1 MYEIYGLNEAQTAIA
16 KDTGTATDG
25 SIMGNTADLL
35 SFIEA
40 NEKLVSYLITGDKT
54 IINPTADKDV
64 VKDKLSSGGFK
75 YKHISPEDK
84 QKIISKHVSK
94 HIGAYSDIN
103 KNIQFDDKY
112 TGKMS
117 NIISALGEA
126 ASFVKEDTYT
136 ESGNPDK
143 DFLDKINNARI
154 TVQQTLSSNVKKALD
169 NNFEYDSSAYKR
181 VNAAINAL
189 SDQAI
194 SQMETTR
201 EELAATLRKN
211 TMNMPDNDT
220 VTGDVTK
227 DIMEGI
233 KAFETKAHDSEESII
248 TDSMVLNQKIDNNE
262 VVLKSKGDLYSDL
275 KSLVQEIAGTKL
287 AVLKNIPSANT
298 PEQQSN
304 PSNLAS
310 HIDKSKPSTELS
322 NSISLP
328 LGEVVTIKQSSIV
341 SKADRAS
348 YVGKVSKSFDEAF
361 GYEPQ
366 GNAAKVL
373 DKYQATRDLIG
384 STANGVLRRVG
395 AGKAGEWFKAE
406 LLQKPGEVNPQV
418 IDLEQKI
425 RNAASKKKITT
436 HDTPVGKYK
445 TKQDIDN
452 ERDMKKSKRTVRE
465 SINYISS
472 YDDM

>member
-1 MYEIYGLNEAQTAIA
+1 
-16 KDTGTATDG
+16 
-25 SIMGNTADLL
+25 
-35 SFIEA
+35 
-40 NEKLVSYLITGDKT
+40 
-54 IINPTADKDV
+54 
-64 VKDKLSSGGFK
+64 
-75 YKHISPEDK
+75 
-84 QKIISKHVSK
+84 
-94 HIGAYSDIN
+94 
-103 KNIQFDDKY
+103 
-112 TGKMS
+112 
-117 NIISALGEA
+117 
-126 ASFVKEDTYT
+126 
-136 ESGNPDK
+136 
-143 DFLDKINNARI
+143 
-154 TVQQTLSSNVKKALD
+154 
-169 NNFEYDSSAYKR
+169 
-181 VNAAINAL
+181 
-189 SDQAI
+189 
-194 SQMETTR
+194 
-201 EELAATLRKN
+201 
-211 TMNMPDNDT
+211 
-220 VTGDVTK
+220 
-227 DIMEGI
+227 
-233 KAFETKAHDSEESII
+233 
-248 TDSMVLNQKIDNNE
+248 MVLNQKIDNNE

-425 RNAASKKKITT
+425 RNAVSKKKIVT